1 MVYDRTFNFSV
12 REIEIETKKCLGS
25 WITKG
30 KKKSH
35 PTRLTTSKSEV
46 TTPSLFYK
54 NYFFSESQDSY

>member
-30 KKKSH
+30 KKKVI
-35 PTRLTTSKSEV
+35 L
-46 TTPSLFYK
+46 LA
-54 NYFFSESQDSY
+54 